1 MTTQVL
7 SLDVFSEK
15 DLHLLLFNL
24 NYCYLKTCFKFTGL
38 NNLNKKVS
46 NFRTLPSLMKY
57 LQKSISLISDIGI
70 IF

>member
-15 DLHLLLFNL
+15 DLHLLLFSL